1 MLKGVIMNQTA
12 KRKNYK
18 IVEGDLRNR
27 IKNQEWKAG
36 ERLDSCRELAEQY
49 QCSVNTVSKAL
60 HNLEMSGFVVTE
72 PRRGVVVSDR
82 IELQKKT
89 GLVAAFVPGIDNPL
103 WVSALRG
110 IEDYLHEYN
119 YSMISGS
126 HDLSSVRLRQ
136 TLENLQNIP
145 IDGMILSPLNQS
157 PEEKEWFY
165 RLIRDKLRQN
175 IKIVLLDRFLYDLN
189 VPYVTTDNINAS
201 YKLTQILVE
210 NGHRNI
216 AFVAGRT
223 HISTVE
229 ERFAGFQQACYENGL
244 DHSFYNFRMDIFSED
259 FREEY
264 ESFGVQLMARL
275 KAHPVT
281 ALFAANDQFAK
292 ASWIALKNAGFRI
305 PEDISLVSYDVDNL
319 RKEVPIK
326 VAGVRQNFYEMGKM
340 AANILLNHIF
350 ISRPQEDMQLGTIIP
365 ADILKGDSIQN
376 INPQ

>member
-1 MLKGVIMNQTA
+1 MNQTV

-18 IVEGDLRNR
+18 AIEGDLRNR

-60 HNLEMSGFVVTE
+60 HNLEQSGFIVTE
-72 PRRGVVVSDR
+72 SRRGAVVSDR
-82 IELQKKT
+82 VESQKKT
-89 GLVAAFVPGIDNPL
+89 GLVAAFVPQIDNPL
-103 WVSALRG
+103 WMSALRG

-165 RLIRDKLRQN
+165 RLIQDKLRQN
-175 IKIVLLDRFLYDLN
+175 IKVVLLDRFLYDLN

-201 YKLTQILVE
+201 YKLTRILIE
-210 NGHRNI
+210 NGHRDI
-216 AFVAGRT
+216 AFVAGKF

-229 ERFAGFQQACYENGL
+229 ERFTGFQQACYESGL
-244 DHSFYNFRMDIFSED
+244 DHSFYNFRMDIFAED

-264 ESFGVQLMARL
+264 ESFGVQLMELLNR
-275 KAHPVT
+275 HPVT
-281 ALFAANDQFAK
+281 ALFAANDQYAK
-292 ASWIALKNAGFRI
+292 AILMTLQKADRKV
-305 PEDISLVSYDVDNL
+305 PEDISLVSYDADNL
-319 RKEVPIK
+319 RKEVPLK
-326 VAGVRQNFYEMGKM
+326 VTGIRQNFYEMGRM
-340 AANILLNHIF
+340 SADILLNHIF
-350 ISRPQEDMQLGTIIP
+350 INDARQDMQLGSIVP
-365 ADILKGDSIQN
+365 SDILKGDSVKRIG
-376 INPQ
+376 